1 MPKLADDYNGFVTVE
16 KRPISKVGVFDY
28 LGSSIGADDPNKIY
42 RVYRPAEELSNQDTI
57 DSFKLVPLIDD
68 HEMLGTDGTPAEDK
82 GVQGTTGEDIYF
94 DNDTLFGNLKVYS
107 DALKTLIDGGKKD
120 LSLGYRC
127 EYDFKEGVFNGEKY
141 DAIQTK
147 LRGNH
152 VALVDNGRMGK
163 EVSVCD
169 SAIITFDN
177 SDVIIT
183 VEKPK
188 MNEDLIKALEELMKP
203 LHDKIDALSEKIK
216 VEEVVEDADEVVED
230 TKEAE
235 DKEVVEDTEAE
246 EKKAADMEEEKK
258 KVAQDAMD
266 AKIALKEEFKDRD
279 RLASEI
285 SKVVGSFDHLEMD
298 FKEVVAYGL
307 DKIDIKADKGQ
318 ELATLK
324 GYLAA
329 TSKVSHNAVSMDNK
343 ESKKDKKSFYDNF

>member
-1 MPKLADDYNGFVTVE
+1 MSKLIDDYNGFVSVE

-42 RVYRPAEELSNQDTI
+42 RVYRSADELSNKETI

-68 HEMLGTDGTPAEDK
+68 HEMLGTDGTPAEKK

-94 DNDTLFGNLKVYS
+94 DDDTLFGNLKVYS
-107 DALKTLIDGGKKD
+107 DALKTLINGGKKD

-127 EYDFKEGVFNGEKY
+127 EYEFKDGVFNGEKY

-177 SDVIIT
+177 SDVIKIG
-183 VEKPK
+183 EKPK
-188 MNEDLIKALEELMKP
+188 MDEELK
-203 LHDKIDALSEKIK
+203 KILSELTAKVDALSEKIK
-216 VEEVVEDADEVVED
+216 VEEVVEDAEEVVED

-235 DKEVVEDTEAE
+235 DKEVVEDTKEAE
-246 EKKAADMEEEKK
+246 GKEVADMEEEKK
-258 KVAQDAMD
+258 AVAQDAMD
-266 AKIALKEEFKDRD
+266 AKIALKEEFKSRD

-285 SKVVGSFDHLEMD
+285 SKVVGSFDHLDMD

-329 TSKVSHNAVSMDNK
+329 SSKVSHSVVSMDNK
-343 ESKKDKKSFYDNF
+343 ESSVFVPSFDIFK

>member
-1 MPKLADDYNGFVTVE
+1 MSKLIDDYNGFVSVE

-42 RVYRPAEELSNQDTI
+42 RVYRSADELSNKETI

-68 HEMLGTDGTPAEDK
+68 HEMLGTDGTPAEKK

-94 DNDTLFGNLKVYS
+94 DDDTLFGNLKVYS

-127 EYDFKEGVFNGEKY
+127 EYEFKDGVFNGEKY
-141 DAIQTK
+141 DAIQTN

-177 SDVIIT
+177 SDVITIG
-183 VEKPK
+183 EKPK
-188 MNEDLIKALEELMKP
+188 MDEELKKMLSELTAKV
-203 LHDKIDALSEKIK
+203 DALSEKIK
-216 VEEVVEDADEVVED
+216 VDEVVEDAEEVVED

-235 DKEVVEDTEAE
+235 VVEDKSDEDLDKEAT
-246 EKKAADMEEEKK
+246 DMEEEKK
-258 KVAQDAMD
+258 AVAQDAMD
-266 AKIALKEEFKDRD
+266 AKIALKEEFKSRD
-279 RLASEI
+279 RLASKI
-285 SKVVGSFDHLEMD
+285 SKVVGSFDHLDMD

>member
-1 MPKLADDYNGFVTVE
+1 MSKLADDYNGFVAVE

-94 DNDTLFGNLKVYS
+94 DGDTLFGNLKVYTN
-107 DALKTLIDGGKKD
+107 ALKTLIDGGKKD

-177 SDVIIT
+177 NDLIT
-183 VEKPK
+183 KGDKPK
-188 MNEDLIKALEELMKP
+188 MDEELKKMLSELTAKV
-203 LHDKIDALSEKIK
+203 DALSEKIK

-266 AKIALKEEFKDRD
+266 AKIALKEEFKSRD
-279 RLASEI
+279 KLASEI
-285 SKVVGSFDHLEMD
+285 SKVVGSFDHLDMD

-329 TSKVSHNAVSMDNK
+329 TSKSSNDVVSMDNK

>member
-1 MPKLADDYNGFVTVE
+1 MSKLIDDYNGFVSVE

-42 RVYRPAEELSNQDTI
+42 RVYRSADELSNKETI

-68 HEMLGTDGTPAEDK
+68 HEMLGTDGTPAEKK

-94 DNDTLFGNLKVYS
+94 DDDTLFGNLKVYS

-127 EYDFKEGVFNGEKY
+127 EYEFKDGVFNGEKY

-177 SDVIIT
+177 SDVIKIG
-183 VEKPK
+183 EKPK
-188 MNEDLIKALEELMKP
+188 MDEELK
-203 LHDKIDALSEKIK
+203 KILSELTAKVDALSEKIK
-216 VEEVVEDADEVVED
+216 VEEVVEDAEEVVED

-235 DKEVVEDTEAE
+235 DKEVVEDTKEAE
-246 EKKAADMEEEKK
+246 GKEVADMEEEKK
-258 KVAQDAMD
+258 AVAQDAMD
-266 AKIALKEEFKDRD
+266 AKIALKEEFKSRD

-285 SKVVGSFDHLEMD
+285 SKVVGSFDHLDMD

-329 TSKVSHNAVSMDNK
+329 SSKVSHSVVSMDNK
-343 ESKKDKKSFYDNF
+343 ESSVFVPSFDIFK

>member
-1 MPKLADDYNGFVTVE
+1 MSKLIDDYNGFVSVE

-42 RVYRPAEELSNQDTI
+42 RVYRSADELSNKETI

-68 HEMLGTDGTPAEDK
+68 HEMLGTDGTPAEKK

-94 DNDTLFGNLKVYS
+94 DDDTLFGNLKVYS

-127 EYDFKEGVFNGEKY
+127 EYEFKDGVFNGEKY

-177 SDVIIT
+177 SDVIKIG
-183 VEKPK
+183 EKPK
-188 MNEDLIKALEELMKP
+188 MDEELK
-203 LHDKIDALSEKIK
+203 KILSELTAKVDALSEKIK
-216 VEEVVEDADEVVED
+216 VEEVVEDAEEVVED

-235 DKEVVEDTEAE
+235 DKEVVEDTKEAE
-246 EKKAADMEEEKK
+246 GKEVADMEEEKK
-258 KVAQDAMD
+258 AVAQDAMD
-266 AKIALKEEFKDRD
+266 AKIALKEEFKSRD

-285 SKVVGSFDHLEMD
+285 SKVVGSFDHLDMD

-329 TSKVSHNAVSMDNK
+329 SSKVSHNAVSMDNK
-343 ESKKDKKSFYDNF
+343 ESSVFVPSFDIFK

>member
-1 MPKLADDYNGFVTVE
+1 MSKLIDDYNGFVSVE

-42 RVYRPAEELSNQDTI
+42 RVYRSADELSNKETI

-68 HEMLGTDGTPAEDK
+68 HEMLGTDGTPAEKK

-94 DNDTLFGNLKVYS
+94 DDDTLFGNLKVYS

-127 EYDFKEGVFNGEKY
+127 EYEFKDGVFNGEKY
-141 DAIQTK
+141 DAIQTN

-177 SDVIIT
+177 SDVIKIG
-183 VEKPK
+183 EKPK
-188 MNEDLIKALEELMKP
+188 MDEELK
-203 LHDKIDALSEKIK
+203 KILSELTAKVDALSEKIK
-216 VEEVVEDADEVVED
+216 VEEVVEDAEEVVED

-235 DKEVVEDTEAE
+235 DKEVVEDTKEAE
-246 EKKAADMEEEKK
+246 GKEVADMEEEKK
-258 KVAQDAMD
+258 AVAQDAMD
-266 AKIALKEEFKDRD
+266 AKIALKEEFKSRD

-285 SKVVGSFDHLEMD
+285 SKVVGSFDHLDMD

-329 TSKVSHNAVSMDNK
+329 SSKVSHSVVSMDNK
-343 ESKKDKKSFYDNF
+343 ESSVFVPSFDIFK

>member
-1 MPKLADDYNGFVTVE
+1 MSKLIDDYNGFVSVE

-42 RVYRPAEELSNQDTI
+42 RVYRSADELSNKETI

-68 HEMLGTDGTPAEDK
+68 HEMLGTDGTPAEKK

-94 DNDTLFGNLKVYS
+94 DDDTLFGNLKVYS

-127 EYDFKEGVFNGEKY
+127 EYEFKDGVFNGEKY

-177 SDVIIT
+177 SDVIKIG
-183 VEKPK
+183 EKPK
-188 MNEDLIKALEELMKP
+188 MDEELK
-203 LHDKIDALSEKIK
+203 KILSEITAKVDALSEKIK
-216 VEEVVEDADEVVED
+216 VEEVVEDAEEVVED

-235 DKEVVEDTEAE
+235 DKEVVEDTKEAE
-246 EKKAADMEEEKK
+246 GKEVADMEEEKK
-258 KVAQDAMD
+258 AVAQDAMD
-266 AKIALKEEFKDRD
+266 AKIALKEEFKSRD

-285 SKVVGSFDHLEMD
+285 SKVVGSFDHLDMD

-329 TSKVSHNAVSMDNK
+329 TSKVSHSVVSMDNK
-343 ESKKDKKSFYDNF
+343 ESSVFVPSFDIFK

>member
-1 MPKLADDYNGFVTVE
+1 MSKLIDDYNGFVSVE

-42 RVYRPAEELSNQDTI
+42 RVYRSADELSNKETI

-68 HEMLGTDGTPAEDK
+68 HEMLGTDGTPAEKK

-94 DNDTLFGNLKVYS
+94 DDDTLFGNLKVYS

-127 EYDFKEGVFNGEKY
+127 EYEFKDGVFNGEKY

-177 SDVIIT
+177 SDVIKIG
-183 VEKPK
+183 EKPK
-188 MNEDLIKALEELMKP
+188 MDEELK
-203 LHDKIDALSEKIK
+203 KILSEITAKVDALSEKIK
-216 VEEVVEDADEVVED
+216 VEEVVEDAEEVVED

-235 DKEVVEDTEAE
+235 DKEVVEDTKEAE
-246 EKKAADMEEEKK
+246 GKEVADMEEEKK
-258 KVAQDAMD
+258 AVAQDAMD
-266 AKIALKEEFKDRD
+266 AKIALKEEFKSRD

-285 SKVVGSFDHLEMD
+285 SKVVGSFDHLDMD

-329 TSKVSHNAVSMDNK
+329 SSKVSHNAVSMDNK
-343 ESKKDKKSFYDNF
+343 ESSVFVPSFDIFK